1 MQQVPSLIQ
10 SGIGGALNLFE
21 LGTDNKY
28 HFVRVVNEIPLNWT
42 YKPPASNLTYK
53 PPASNLT
60 YKPPVTLYPKPVKPS
75 RNTSSHT
82 MVASCCRGTG
92 DGNCCGR

>member
-42 YKPPASNLTYK
+42 YKPPASNMIYK
-53 PPASNLT
+53 L
-60 YKPPVTLYPKPVKPS
+60 PVTLPPKPVKQPS
-75 RNTSSHT
+75 RTNSSHT
-82 MVASCCRGTG
+82 MVASCCSGTG

>member
-1 MQQVPSLIQ
+1 MQQSHTLIQ

-21 LGTDNKY
+21 LGPDNKY
-28 HFVRVVNEIPLNWT
+28 HFVRVVNEIPLNW
-42 YKPPASNLTYK
+42 TYK